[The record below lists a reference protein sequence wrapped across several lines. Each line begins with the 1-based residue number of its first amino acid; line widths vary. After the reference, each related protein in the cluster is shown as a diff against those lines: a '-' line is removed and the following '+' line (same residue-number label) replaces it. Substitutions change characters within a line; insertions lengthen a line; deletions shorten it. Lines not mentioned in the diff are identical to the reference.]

1 MAINLS
7 KGGNINLSK
16 TAPTMS
22 KVDLGLGWNPRA
34 TDGKAFDLDAVAF
47 LTGEDGKVRLDG
59 EFIFFNQK
67 VSPCG
72 SVTHNGDNRTG
83 DGDGDDETISVD
95 LAKVPQEVAKIVFA
109 VTIHEGQQNSQ
120 NFGMVDKA
128 YIRVINQDANAEE
141 LARFDLSEDGSTE
154 VAMIFGELYR
164 HNGEWKFKAVGQ
176 GFNGGLGALAASY
189 GVAVYKNKSS
199 TTRAIF

>member
-95 LAKVPQEVAKIVFA
+95 LSKVPGGVSKSMLV
-109 VTIHEGQQNSQ
+109 NSV
-120 NFGMVDKA
+120 NRE
-128 YIRVINQDANAEE
+128 IE
-141 LARFDLSEDGSTE
+141 
-154 VAMIFGELYR
+154 
-164 HNGEWKFKAVGQ
+164 
-176 GFNGGLGALAASY
+176 
-189 GVAVYKNKSS
+189 NK
-199 TTRAIF
+199 

>member
-16 TAPTMS
+16 TAPTMN

-47 LTGEDGKVRLDG
+47 ITGENGKVRVDG
-59 EFIFFNQK
+59 DFIFFNQK

-72 SVTHNGDNRTG
+72 SVVHNGDNRTG
-83 DGDGDDETISVD
+83 EGDGDDETISVD
-95 LAKVPQEVAKIVFA
+95 LSKVPLDVAKIVFA
-109 VTIHEGQQNSQ
+109 VTIHEGQQNNQ

-128 YIRVINQDANAEE
+128 YIRVINKDANGEE
-141 LARFDLSEDGSTE
+141 VARFDLSEDGSTE

-164 HNGEWKFKAVGQ
+164 HSGEWKFKAVGQ

-189 GVAVYKNKSS
+189 GVAV
-199 TTRAIF
+199 

>member
-16 TAPTMS
+16 TAPTMN

-67 VSPCG
+67 TSPCG
-72 SVTHNGDNRTG
+72 SVNHNGDNRTG

-95 LAKVPQEVAKIVFA
+95 LSKVPQEVAKIVFA
-109 VTIHEGQQNSQ
+109 VTIHEGQQNGQ

-164 HNGEWKFKAVGQ
+164 HSGEWKFKAVGQ
-176 GFNGGLGALAASY
+176 GFSGGLGALAASY
-189 GVAVYKNKSS
+189 GVAV
-199 TTRAIF
+199 

>member
-16 TAPTMS
+16 TAPTMN

-59 EFIFFNQK
+59 ELIFFNQK

-95 LAKVPQEVAKIVFA
+95 LSKVPQEVAKIVFA
-109 VTIHEGQQNSQ
+109 VTIHEGQQNGQ

-141 LARFDLSEDGSTE
+141 LARFDLSEDGSIE

-164 HNGEWKFKAVGQ
+164 HSGEWKFKAVGQ
-176 GFNGGLGALAASY
+176 GFSGGLGALAASY
-189 GVAVYKNKSS
+189 GVAV
-199 TTRAIF
+199 

>member
-16 TAPTMS
+16 TAPTMN

-67 VSPCG
+67 NSPCG
-72 SVTHNGDNRTG
+72 SVNHKGDNRTG

-95 LAKVPQEVAKIVFA
+95 LSKVPQEVAKIVFA

-176 GFNGGLGALAASY
+176 GFNGGLGVLAASY
-189 GVAVYKNKSS
+189 GVAV
-199 TTRAIF
+199 

>member
-16 TAPTMS
+16 TAPTMN

-95 LAKVPQEVAKIVFA
+95 LSKVPQEVAKIVFA
-109 VTIHEGQQNSQ
+109 VTIHEGQQNGQ

-164 HNGEWKFKAVGQ
+164 HSGDWKFRAVGQ
-176 GFNGGLGALAASY
+176 GFSGGLGPLAASY
-189 GVAVYKNKSS
+189 GVNV
-199 TTRAIF
+199 

>member
-16 TAPTMS
+16 TAPTMN

-95 LAKVPQEVAKIVFA
+95 LSKVPQEVAKIVFA

-141 LARFDLSEDGSTE
+141 LARFDLSEDGSIE

-164 HNGEWKFKAVGQ
+164 HSGEWKFKAVGQ
-176 GFNGGLGALAASY
+176 GFSGGLGALAASY
-189 GVAVYKNKSS
+189 GVAV
-199 TTRAIF
+199 

>member
-16 TAPTMS
+16 TAPTMN
-22 KVDLGLGWNPRA
+22 KVDLGLDWNTRA

-67 VSPCG
+67 TSPCG
-72 SVTHNGDNRTG
+72 SVNHKGDNRTG
-83 DGDGDDETISVD
+83 DGEGDDETISVD
-95 LAKVPQEVAKIVFA
+95 LSKVPQEVAKIVFA
-109 VTIHEGQQNSQ
+109 VTIHEGQQNGQ

-189 GVAVYKNKSS
+189 GVAV
-199 TTRAIF
+199 

>member
-95 LAKVPQEVAKIVFA
+95 LSKVPQEVAKIVFA

-154 VAMIFGELYR
+154 VAMIFGVLYR
-164 HNGEWKFKAVGQ
+164 HSGEWKFKAVGQ
-176 GFNGGLGALAASY
+176 GFSGGLGALAASY
-189 GVAVYKNKSS
+189 GVAV
-199 TTRAIF
+199 

>member
-16 TAPTMS
+16 TAPTMN
-22 KVDLGLGWNPRA
+22 KVDLGLGWNPRV

-47 LTGEDGKVRLDG
+47 LTGENGKVLVDG
-59 EFIFFNQK
+59 GFIFFNQK
-67 VSPCG
+67 TSPCG
-72 SVTHNGDNRTG
+72 SVNHNGDNRTG

-95 LAKVPQEVAKIVFA
+95 LSKVPQDVTKIVFA
-109 VTIHEGQQNSQ
+109 VTIHDGQQNGQ

-128 YIRVINQDANAEE
+128 YIRVLNQDANAEE

-189 GVAVYKNKSS
+189 GVAV
-199 TTRAIF
+199 

>member
-16 TAPTMS
+16 PAPTMN

-95 LAKVPQEVAKIVFA
+95 LSKVPQEVAKIVFA

-164 HNGEWKFKAVGQ
+164 HSGEWKFKAVGQ
-176 GFNGGLGALAASY
+176 GFSGGLGALAASY
-189 GVAVYKNKSS
+189 GVAV
-199 TTRAIF
+199 

>member
-16 TAPTMS
+16 TAPTMN

-67 VSPCG
+67 TSPCG

-95 LAKVPQEVAKIVFA
+95 LSKVPQEVAKIVFA

-164 HNGEWKFKAVGQ
+164 HSGEWKFKAVGQ
-176 GFNGGLGALAASY
+176 GFSGGLGALAASY
-189 GVAVYKNKSS
+189 GVAV
-199 TTRAIF
+199 

>member
-95 LAKVPQEVAKIVFA
+95 LSKVPQEVAKIVFA
-109 VTIHEGQQNSQ
+109 VTIHEGQQNGQ
-120 NFGMVDKA
+120 NFGIVDRA

-164 HNGEWKFKAVGQ
+164 HSGEWKFKAVGQ
-176 GFNGGLGALAASY
+176 GFSGGLGALAASY
-189 GVAVYKNKSS
+189 GVAV
-199 TTRAIF
+199 

>member
-16 TAPTMS
+16 TAPTMN

-59 EFIFFNQK
+59 EFIFYNQK

-95 LAKVPQEVAKIVFA
+95 LSKVPQEVAKIVFA
-109 VTIHEGQQNSQ
+109 VTIHEGQQNGQ
-120 NFGMVDKA
+120 NFGMVDRA

-164 HNGEWKFKAVGQ
+164 HSGEWKFKAVGQ
-176 GFNGGLGALAASY
+176 GFSGGLGALAASY
-189 GVAVYKNKSS
+189 GVAV
-199 TTRAIF
+199 

>member
-22 KVDLGLGWNPRA
+22 KVDFGLGWYPRA

-95 LAKVPQEVAKIVFA
+95 LSKVPQEVAKIVFA

-164 HNGEWKFKAVGQ
+164 HSGEWKFKAVGQ
-176 GFNGGLGALAASY
+176 GFSGGLGALAASY
-189 GVAVYKNKSS
+189 GVAV
-199 TTRAIF
+199 

>member
-16 TAPTMS
+16 TAPTMN

-95 LAKVPQEVAKIVFA
+95 LSKVPQEVAKIVFA
-109 VTIHEGQQNSQ
+109 VTIHEGQQNGQ
-120 NFGMVDKA
+120 NFGMVDRA

-164 HNGEWKFKAVGQ
+164 HSGEWKFKAVGQ
-176 GFNGGLGALAASY
+176 GFSGGLGALAASY
-189 GVAVYKNKSS
+189 GVAV
-199 TTRAIF
+199 

>member
-7 KGGNINLSK
+7 KGGNINLTK
-16 TAPTMS
+16 TAPTMN

-95 LAKVPQEVAKIVFA
+95 LSKVPQEVAKIVFA
-109 VTIHEGQQNSQ
+109 VTIHEGQQNGQ
-120 NFGMVDKA
+120 NFGMVDRA

-164 HNGEWKFKAVGQ
+164 HSGEWKFKAVGQ
-176 GFNGGLGALAASY
+176 GFSGGLGALAASY
-189 GVAVYKNKSS
+189 GVAV
-199 TTRAIF
+199 

>member
-16 TAPTMS
+16 TAPTMN

-47 LTGEDGKVRLDG
+47 LTGEDGIVRLDG

-67 VSPCG
+67 TSPCG
-72 SVTHNGDNRTG
+72 SVNHKGDNRTG
-83 DGDGDDETISVD
+83 DGEGDDETISVD
-95 LAKVPQEVAKIVFA
+95 LSKVPQEVAKIVFA
-109 VTIHEGQQNSQ
+109 VTIHEGQQNGQ

-176 GFNGGLGALAASY
+176 GFNGGLGVLAASY
-189 GVAVYKNKSS
+189 GVAV
-199 TTRAIF
+199 

>member
-16 TAPTMS
+16 TAPTMN

-95 LAKVPQEVAKIVFA
+95 LSKVPQEVAKIVFA
-109 VTIHEGQQNSQ
+109 VTIHEGQQNGQ
-120 NFGMVDKA
+120 NFGMVDRA

-164 HNGEWKFKAVGQ
+164 HSGEWKFKAVGQ
-176 GFNGGLGALAASY
+176 GFSGGLGALAASY
-189 GVAVYKNKSS
+189 GVTV
-199 TTRAIF
+199 

>member
-16 TAPTMS
+16 TAPTMN

-95 LAKVPQEVAKIVFA
+95 LSKVPQEVVKIVFA
-109 VTIHEGQQNSQ
+109 VTIHEGQQNGQ
-120 NFGMVDKA
+120 NFGMVDRA

-164 HNGEWKFKAVGQ
+164 HSGEWKFKAVGQ
-176 GFNGGLGALAASY
+176 GFSGGLGALAASY
-189 GVAVYKNKSS
+189 GVAV
-199 TTRAIF
+199 

>member
-16 TAPTMS
+16 TAPTMN
-22 KVDLGLGWNPRA
+22 KVDLGVGWNPRA

-95 LAKVPQEVAKIVFA
+95 LSKVPQEVAKIVFA
-109 VTIHEGQQNSQ
+109 VTIHDGQQNGQ

-141 LARFDLSEDGSTE
+141 LARFDLSEDGSIE

-164 HNGEWKFKAVGQ
+164 HSGEWKFKAVGQ
-176 GFNGGLGALAASY
+176 GFSGGLGALAASY
-189 GVAVYKNKSS
+189 GVAV
-199 TTRAIF
+199 

>member
-16 TAPTMS
+16 TAPTMN

-95 LAKVPQEVAKIVFA
+95 LSKVPQEVAKIVFA
-109 VTIHEGQQNSQ
+109 VTIHEGQQNGQ
-120 NFGMVDKA
+120 NFGMVDRA

-141 LARFDLSEDGSTE
+141 LASFDLSEDGSTE

-164 HNGEWKFKAVGQ
+164 HSGEWKFKAVGQ
-176 GFNGGLGALAASY
+176 GFSGGLGALAASY
-189 GVAVYKNKSS
+189 GVAV
-199 TTRAIF
+199 

>member
-67 VSPCG
+67 TSPCG
-72 SVTHNGDNRTG
+72 SVNHNGDNRTG

-95 LAKVPQEVAKIVFA
+95 LSKVPQEVAKIVFA
-109 VTIHEGQQNSQ
+109 VTIHEGQQNGQ

-164 HNGEWKFKAVGQ
+164 HSGEWKFKAVGQ
-176 GFNGGLGALAASY
+176 GFSGGLGALAASY
-189 GVAVYKNKSS
+189 GVAV
-199 TTRAIF
+199 

>member
-16 TAPTMS
+16 TAPTMN

-95 LAKVPQEVAKIVFA
+95 LSKVPQEVAKIVFA

-154 VAMIFGELYR
+154 VAMIFGVLYR
-164 HNGEWKFKAVGQ
+164 HSGECKFKAVGQ
-176 GFNGGLGALAASY
+176 GFSGGLGALAASY
-189 GVAVYKNKSS
+189 GVAV
-199 TTRAIF
+199 

>member
-16 TAPTMS
+16 TAPTMN

-67 VSPCG
+67 TSPSG
-72 SVTHNGDNRTG
+72 SVNHNGDNRTG

-95 LAKVPQEVAKIVFA
+95 LSKVPQEVAKIVFA
-109 VTIHEGQQNSQ
+109 VTIHEGQQNGQ

-141 LARFDLSEDGSTE
+141 LARFDLTEDGSTE
-154 VAMIFGELYR
+154 TAMIFGELYR

-189 GVAVYKNKSS
+189 GVAV
-199 TTRAIF
+199 

>member
-16 TAPTMS
+16 TAPTMN

-47 LTGEDGKVRLDG
+47 LAGENGKVRVDG
-59 EFIFFNQK
+59 DFIFFNQK
-67 VSPCG
+67 TSPCG
-72 SVTHNGDNRTG
+72 SVNHQGDNRTG
-83 DGDGDDETISVD
+83 AGDGDDETISVD
-95 LAKVPQEVAKIVFA
+95 LSKVPADVAKIVFA
-109 VTIHEGQQNSQ
+109 VTIHEGQQNGQ

-128 YIRVINQDANAEE
+128 YIRVINQDNNAEE

-164 HNGEWKFKAVGQ
+164 HSGEWKFKAVGQ

-189 GVAVYKNKSS
+189 GVAV
-199 TTRAIF
+199 

>member
-1 MAINLS
+1 MAISLS

-16 TAPTMS
+16 TAPTMN
-22 KVDLGLGWNPRA
+22 KVDLGLGWNPRV

-47 LTGEDGKVRLDG
+47 LTDENGKVTGDG
-59 EFIFFNQK
+59 DFIFFNQK

-72 SVTHNGDNRTG
+72 SVTHQGDNRTG

-95 LAKVPQEVAKIVFA
+95 LSKVPANIAKVVFA
-109 VTIHEGQQNSQ
+109 VTIHEGQQNGQ
-120 NFGMVDKA
+120 NFGQVDKA
-128 YIRVINQDANAEE
+128 YIRVINQDANGEE

-164 HNGEWKFKAVGQ
+164 HSGEWKFKAVGQ

-189 GVAVYKNKSS
+189 CVAV
-199 TTRAIF
+199 

>member
-22 KVDLGLGWNPRA
+22 QVDLGLGWNPRA

-95 LAKVPQEVAKIVFA
+95 LSKVPQEVAKIVFA

-164 HNGEWKFKAVGQ
+164 HSGEWKFKAVGQ
-176 GFNGGLGALAASY
+176 GFSGGLGALAASY
-189 GVAVYKNKSS
+189 GVAV
-199 TTRAIF
+199 

>member
-16 TAPTMS
+16 TAPTMN
-22 KVDLGLGWNPRA
+22 KVDLGLGWNPRV

-47 LTGEDGKVRLDG
+47 LTGENGKVLGDG
-59 EFIFFNQK
+59 GFIFFNQK

-72 SVTHNGDNRTG
+72 SVAHQGDNRTG

-95 LAKVPQEVAKIVFA
+95 LSKVPADVAKIVFA
-109 VTIHEGQQNSQ
+109 VTIHEGQQNGQ

-128 YIRVINQDANAEE
+128 YIRVINQDNNAEE

-164 HNGEWKFKAVGQ
+164 HSGEWKFKAVGQ

-189 GVAVYKNKSS
+189 GVAV
-199 TTRAIF
+199 

>member
-95 LAKVPQEVAKIVFA
+95 LSKVPQEVAKIVVA
-109 VTIHEGQQNSQ
+109 VTIHEGQQNGQ

-141 LARFDLSEDGSTE
+141 LARFDLSEDGSIE

-164 HNGEWKFKAVGQ
+164 HSGEWKFKAVGQ
-176 GFNGGLGALAASY
+176 GFSGGLGALAASY
-189 GVAVYKNKSS
+189 GVAV
-199 TTRAIF
+199 

>member
-7 KGGNINLSK
+7 KGGNVNLSK
-16 TAPTMS
+16 TAPTMN

-47 LTGEDGKVRLDG
+47 ITGEDGKVRVDG
-59 EFIFFNQK
+59 DFVFFNQK

-83 DGDGDDETISVD
+83 DGDDETISVD
-95 LAKVPQEVAKIVFA
+95 VSKVPLDVAKIVFA
-109 VTIHEGQQNSQ
+109 VTIHEGQQNNQ

-128 YIRVINQDANAEE
+128 YIRVINQDANGEE
-141 LARFDLSEDGSTE
+141 VARFDLSEDGSIE

-164 HNGEWKFKAVGQ
+164 HSGEWKFKAVGQ
-176 GFNGGLGALAASY
+176 GFSGGLGALAASY
-189 GVAVYKNKSS
+189 GVSV
-199 TTRAIF
+199 